1 MLAIC
6 AIPGSPQ
13 PQLQDVPQ
21 PSAPRAGEVLCETL
35 ELGVCGT
42 DREILH
48 SLKPHVPPG
57 EQRLILGHECLA
69 RVVAL
74 GDQEHGLR
82 VGDLVVP
89 LVRRA
94 YDTTTR
100 LARERADL
108 LAFGT
113 FVERGIYLSDGFSPK
128 YWLDRP
134 EHLLRVSLELA
145 PVAVFAEPLSICE
158 KGINEALV
166 LQRARVEEAHWVDP
180 PPRVLVTGLG
190 PIAFAGVIAT
200 VARGWP
206 VTVFGR
212 DADDTFRAD
221 LVRRFGATYTH
232 DAARLAPA
240 NVEHEGFDLLLEC
253 TGSDAVMVAAS
264 QSVRSLGVIVWLGS
278 TRTPEPHAL
287 PIERMMR
294 DGILRNHL
302 HLGTVN
308 SARRDFA
315 DALAHLAQLQATHS
329 AELAALFT
337 ARVSIQ
343 DSLWHYEHR
352 EPQGIKTV
360 VVSRQSAP

>member
-1 MLAIC
+1 MLAIG
-6 AIPGSPQ
+6 AIPGSPH
-13 PQLQDVPQ
+13 PQLLDVAEPARPQ
-21 PSAPRAGEVLCETL
+21 PGEVLCETL

-48 SLKPHVPPG
+48 SLKPHLPLGQPH
-57 EQRLILGHECLA
+57 LILGHECLA
-69 RVVAL
+69 RVTEL
-74 GDQEHGLR
+74 GDNEHGLH

-94 YDTTTR
+94 HDTTSW

-113 FVERGIYLSDGFSPK
+113 FVERGIYLEHGFSPRF
-128 YWLDRP
+128 WLDRP
-134 EHLLRVSLELA
+134 QYLLRVAPSLA

-158 KGINEALV
+158 KAINEALI
-166 LQRARVEEAHWVDP
+166 LQRARVEESHWTDP

-190 PIAFAGVIAT
+190 PIAFAGVIAAI
-200 VARGWP
+200 ARGWP
-206 VTVFGR
+206 VTVYGR

-221 LVRRFGATYTH
+221 LARRFGAEYTN
-232 DAARLAPA
+232 DAAQLAPA

-253 TGSDAVMVAAS
+253 TGSDAVMVQASAA
-264 QSVRSLGVIVWLGS
+264 VRSLGVIVWLGS

-287 PIERMMR
+287 PVAQMMR

-315 DALAHLAQLQATHS
+315 DALVHLAHLQITHA

-337 ARVSIQ
+337 SRVSIG

-360 VVSRQSAP
+360 VTHPH